1 MSASPTHPSFRRMLA
16 VSTALGGFLALP
28 VAAQTIALPT
38 DANIQDVRLSALGS
52 SPQLSLSNND
62 TKLNINLRAQTTVID
77 WQGFNIPEDHT
88 INFSN
93 GRIVPGGAAVLNRDV
108 STNSSQ
114 LLGNLTS
121 ARDVSVWVYNG
132 NGILA
137 GSKSV
142 FNTGS
147 LVLSTLDISPADF
160 IASSNNFRLRSA
172 TGTEQSAITIANGA
186 KITVDGETRGLVM
199 VAPKIQADGE
209 FVAKGQDVAFV
220 AASDVTMAYGAGS
233 PLSVTINRGTAVVGP
248 SQVVQ
253 GTVEGN
259 NVLFALASQDTI
271 TNALLQVNA
280 DVTSVSAGSRG
291 IVLSAGRTSGVGGV
305 TLGSDVP
312 ATGGIVATSINGTLS
327 TQGSNSNFVLA
338 GTGAV
343 AVQGEIGTRGDA
355 TIIAGG
361 ALAMTGSITALDDV
375 RLTGAGIAFGGAISP
390 NLDETSITAADQVQL
405 VSTGGDITATGPLL
419 LRSGASGNDSLA
431 IETRGTAGGD
441 ILLGDASNLV
451 AGSDRGGALSLR
463 LRDGANAVT
472 LGNVAARGI
481 RSAVGGA
488 ATTNGLRTTG
498 LVSIGNA
505 SVRDTLAI
513 DAGGITGGVLLSDGA
528 ITLASTSAITVDGL
542 DARSGSM
549 TATATGAITV
559 RALARA
565 SGTQSDLVIDTVG
578 DVSVGIA
585 SAGRD
590 LLIGSV
596 APAATVAIP
605 GLVGAGRNYRVDANA
620 IVLGNGEAVQQSA
633 YGSVTLTAG
642 SGGITGLAGLTLL
655 ADAAGGSNGMTLAID
670 AARAAGVGGAID
682 FAADTRLLGG
692 GGRTSDIRIRSAD
705 AAGIVALGNVSAR
718 NLLGAVASNAYAT
731 GVTRTGALRAG
742 DVTVRGNLLL
752 SGAGIVTGR
761 LDSED
766 SIGLVAT
773 TDAISTGRLGAGDAI
788 TANAVGALSV
798 NGDVLANDDI
808 TLGGASVT
816 LGGTMIRGG
825 GSIDVLARAGGIL
838 STEALAIESTS
849 SNRGDFIR
857 LGAAGP
863 EGVVLGAGSTITNAN
878 RAVGVRIFTA
888 SDTPLVLGDVVAR
901 SLGTLAT
908 IYGDPFVAGGAF
920 RSQGSL
926 LFGRLN
932 LVQGFAGESV
942 AGDLSVEAIE
952 VTGSG
957 QGIDLR
963 AGAGTLSVPSNLSA
977 SGAVTLISGSALTLG
992 VVESRNAALALSSG
1006 GVLTT
1011 GALSGATGVTAS
1023 GTSATLGAV
1032 SGGTG
1037 AVEMTASGGDLAF
1050 AGAQGSAITLKASN
1064 GAIDAGGPL
1073 MASAGAISAVAG
1085 GSIIADGGVTAT
1097 GGGVSLVSAGGP
1109 LSAAGGVRAG
1119 RDVTLAGTAIT
1130 IGGVNEARG
1139 SYTATA
1145 SAGGIVRT
1153 GDGGSIRSDSDSTG
1167 GEGISLAATGG
1178 AIALADTPLSAGT
1191 GAVKLTTNGGGI
1203 NVGAVDATRLTAIGA
1218 TTDGAIIRTGDMT
1231 LARGLDLSA
1240 AGAVRTGL
1248 ISVTNGAVTVASGA
1262 GDVTTGAISASG
1274 NAALSGTAVTFGD
1287 VTAAGFTA
1295 QASTG
1300 AISGGAITSAG
1311 AVQVGAAAAVTLG
1324 RVASSTGSVVITGAG
1339 PISVNR
1345 VTAGGAARVTGSVL
1359 DADVM
1364 IAEGVDAVGAATV
1377 RSGGDIL
1384 TPFVI
1389 SRTSDL
1395 TVAAPNGRVAG
1406 LQPNTGTD
1414 LQAGPGGAF
1423 SLTVG
1428 EDADLGN
1435 VSGDNISIIATSIIA
1450 DSIAGGSEAVT
1461 LRATAGDLSV
1471 TGPVTGSDVSLTSV
1485 GNTLLGS
1492 VDASGAV
1499 TIGGEDSLSFGI
1511 VSGTSIT
1518 ATGGIVTG
1526 VALRSPGAID
1536 VRAAAV
1542 SLNAVEAGTLLAD
1555 ASNSLTI
1562 DTVVTTGGTKL
1573 TSGGVIGLDTVS
1585 AGGALGIDAGTTL
1598 GFTSLSGASIG
1609 VAGATIN
1616 GGTLS
1621 AASAVDLSG
1630 TDVTVGAI
1638 DANTLTAVAAKG
1650 LALGTVRT
1658 TGDTTL
1664 TSGGAIGL
1672 DTVSAGG
1679 ALKVDAGTTLGFTS
1693 LSGASIGIAGAT
1705 INGGALNAD
1714 GAIDLSGTDVTVGAI
1729 DANTLTAVAANGLAL
1744 GTVRTTGDTTLTSGG
1759 AIGLDTVSAGGALKV
1774 DAGTTLG
1781 FTSLSGASIG
1791 VAGATINGGT
1801 LSAAGAVD
1809 LSGTDVTVGAIDAST
1824 LTAVAANGLG
1834 LGTVRTTG
1842 DTTLTSGGA
1851 IGLDTVSAGG
1861 ALKVDAGTTLGFTSL
1876 SGASIGIAGATI
1888 NGGALNAD
1896 GAIDLSG
1903 TDVTV
1908 GAVDARTLT
1917 AAAGNALALGTV
1929 RTTGDTTLM
1938 SGGAT
1943 GLDTVAASG
1952 ALAVDAGTTLRFTS
1966 LSGASIG
1973 VAGAAIN
1980 GETLSAV
1987 GAVDMSGTDM
1997 SVGAVEA
2004 KTLTATAINGLA
2016 IDVVTA
2022 VRDVTLKS
2030 GVAELG
2036 TVSVGGALSID
2047 TTNAL
2052 TFDRLVGNSVIA
2064 SGGTV
2069 RGEGIDADA
2078 AVSVRGTTVQLGSI
2092 DAGRDITA
2100 RASDAV
2106 AIGTIAA
2113 GGDVTVGAGNATTI
2127 GGVSAGGAY
2136 QVTGGTVLLGGVQRA
2151 AGEVRVVATLGAVRG
2166 NEGLSLASGAAMVL
2180 DGAGGL
2186 SLGGTTLRASGALG
2200 LRAGSG
2206 TAIRLGAVDAASI
2219 GGFDGTAIID
2229 RVRHDASF
2237 EAGDVNAGPIAIT
2250 LSAGDLTLGRVIGRG
2265 GVSLA
2270 AQSVRTGALEAASLD
2285 AKATNGLTFGTTTVG
2300 GNAAL
2305 TGASVTTPSVK
2316 AGAITIST
2324 VGTLS
2329 DGNSGRT
2336 ALRTTSG
2343 DLAIDA
2349 GSAQLATI
2357 DSAGAATLRVGTI
2370 DVAGRLTAARQ
2381 LLVDARRALTLG
2393 DANAGGEMSLKSADA
2408 VIAGSL
2414 TAAGKLA
2421 VDGTVIT
2428 LGSAS
2433 ATAGIALDASGLV
2446 RSGALSGGPSV
2457 TVRGADAE
2465 LSGAVR
2471 ATDVRFATRD
2481 PATSTLRVGD
2491 GTAAGGFRLS
2501 ASEVGLIAAE
2511 TLGFDAGSGAM
2522 EIGTMALT
2530 PTIAKSVA
2538 MLSTGEVRVSGQL
2551 SSSGG
2556 AQAIRIGGGAAQG
2569 NAQTIHV
2576 VATSDAGGRIYA
2588 EGADVELRGNRIAVG
2603 LAPGFIDTLQP
2614 GDAGS
2619 EQAAALIGNANS
2631 ALYNPLLGATV
2642 YSPDATTTLAA
2653 RSLTVRFGDYAL
2665 FQNTGIPGS
2674 TSAVTLGSLAMPV
2687 LPALRVSTFGAPA
2700 TASFA
2705 LFGTINGISGAST
2718 ALLGNPVIEI
2728 DPLLLANSRINGCL
2742 ARSGAGCLTTIVIQ
2756 PTLQVFN
2763 WNSEAVFGI
2772 RQDVSLP
2779 FSPIIGSNNEE
2790 LLGGLPALAPEQLG
2804 TGPTA
2809 AQSATQSP
2817 VRSNAQPQESKP

>member
-1 MSASPTHPSFRRMLA
+1 MSASPTRPSFRRMLA

-108 STNSSQ
+108 STNSSR

-253 GTVEGN
+253 GRVEGN

-327 TQGSNSNFVLA
+327 TQGSNGDFVLA
-338 GTGAV
+338 GTGAI

-390 NLDETSITAADQVQL
+390 NLEETSITAADQVQL
-405 VSTGGDITATGPLL
+405 VSTGGNITATGPLL

-463 LRDGANAVT
+463 LRDGASAVT

-488 ATTNGLRTTG
+488 ATANGLKTTG
-498 LVSIGNA
+498 MVSIGNA

-528 ITLASTSAITVDGL
+528 ITLASGGAITVDGL

-549 TATATGAITV
+549 TATATGAITM
-559 RALARA
+559 RTFARA
-565 SGTQSDLVIDTVG
+565 SGTQSDLVVDTVG

-590 LLIGSV
+590 VLIGSV

-605 GLVGAGRNYRVDANA
+605 GLVSAGRNYRVDANA
-620 IVLGNGEAVQQSA
+620 IVLGNGGAVQQSA
-633 YGSVTLTAG
+633 NGSVLLTAG

-670 AARAAGVGGAID
+670 ATRAAGVGGAID
-682 FAADTRLLGG
+682 FAAATRLLGG

-718 NLLGAVASNAYAT
+718 NLLGAVASDGYAT

-766 SIGLVAT
+766 SIALVAK

-816 LGGTMIRGG
+816 LGGTMMRGG
-825 GSIDVLARAGGIL
+825 GSIDLLARAGGIL

-849 SNRGDFIR
+849 TNSGDFIR

-863 EGVVLGAGSTITNAN
+863 EGIVLGAGSTITNAN
-878 RAVGVRIFTA
+878 RAVGVRVFTA
-888 SDTPLVLGDVVAR
+888 PDTPLVLGDVVAR
-901 SLGTLAT
+901 SLGTVAT
-908 IYGDPFVAGGAF
+908 IDGDPFAAGGAF

-932 LVQGFAGESV
+932 LVQGFAAESV
-942 AGDLSVEAIE
+942 AGDLSVGAIE

-1011 GALSGATGVTAS
+1011 GALRGATGVTAS
-1023 GTSATLGAV
+1023 GTTVTLGAV

-1037 AVEMTASGGDLAF
+1037 AVGLKASGGNLAF
-1050 AGAQGSAITLKASN
+1050 AGAQGSAITLTASN
-1064 GAIDAGGPL
+1064 GAIDAGGAL
-1073 MASAGAISAVAG
+1073 MANAGAISAAAG

-1130 IGGVNEARG
+1130 LGGVNEARG
-1139 SYTATA
+1139 GYTATA

-1191 GAVKLTTNGGGI
+1191 GTVNLTTNGGGI
-1203 NVGAVDATRLTAIGA
+1203 IVGAVDATRLTAIGA
-1218 TTDGAIIRTGDMT
+1218 TTDSAIIRTGDLT
-1231 LARGLDLSA
+1231 LARGLELSA

-1248 ISVTNGAVTVASGA
+1248 ISVTNGAVTVVSGA
-1262 GDVTTGAISASG
+1262 GDVTTGAISGSG

-1311 AVQVGAAAAVTLG
+1311 DVQVGAAAAVTLG

-1359 DADVM
+1359 DSDVM

-1406 LQPNTGTD
+1406 LQPDTGTD

-1435 VSGDNISIIATSIIA
+1435 VSGDNISIIATSIVA
-1450 DSIAGGSEAVT
+1450 DSIAGGNEAVT

-1562 DTVVTTGGTKL
+1562 DTVVTT
-1573 TSGGVIGLDTVS
+1573 
-1585 AGGALGIDAGTTL
+1585 AG
-1598 GFTSLSGASIG
+1598 
-1609 VAGATIN
+1609 
-1616 GGTLS
+1616 
-1621 AASAVDLSG
+1621 
-1630 TDVTVGAI
+1630 
-1638 DANTLTAVAAKG
+1638 
-1650 LALGTVRT
+1650 
-1658 TGDTTL
+1658 
-1664 TSGGAIGL
+1664 
-1672 DTVSAGG
+1672 
-1679 ALKVDAGTTLGFTS
+1679 
-1693 LSGASIGIAGAT
+1693 
-1705 INGGALNAD
+1705 
-1714 GAIDLSGTDVTVGAI
+1714 
-1729 DANTLTAVAANGLAL
+1729 
-1744 GTVRTTGDTTLTSGG
+1744 TTLTSGG

-1801 LSAAGAVD
+1801 LSAVGAVD
-1809 LSGTDVTVGAIDAST
+1809 LSGTNVTVGPVDAST
-1824 LTAVAANGLG
+1824 LTAAAGNGLA

-1842 DTTLTSGGA
+1842 GTTLTSGGA

-1876 SGASIGIAGATI
+1876 SGASIGVAGATI

-1929 RTTGDTTLM
+1929 RTTGGTTLT
-1938 SGGAT
+1938 SGGAI
-1943 GLDTVAASG
+1943 GLDTVSAGG
-1952 ALAVDAGTTLRFTS
+1952 ALGIDAGSTLGFTS

-1973 VAGAAIN
+1973 AAGAAIN
-1980 GETLSAV
+1980 GETLSAAGAVDVSGTDVTV
-1987 GAVDMSGTDM
+1987 GAVD
-1997 SVGAVEA
+1997 AN
-2004 KTLTATAINGLA
+2004 TLTATAVNGLA

-2030 GVAELG
+2030 GLADLG
-2036 TVSVGGALSID
+2036 TVSVGGALAID

-2052 TFDRLVGNSVIA
+2052 TFDRLAGNSVIV

-2069 RGEGIDADA
+2069 RGEGIDVDA
-2078 AVSVRGTTVQLGSI
+2078 AVSVRGTTVQLESI
-2092 DAGRDITA
+2092 DAGRGITA

-2113 GGDVTVGAGNATTI
+2113 GGDVTVGAGNAATI
-2127 GGVSAGGAY
+2127 GGASAGGAY
-2136 QVTGGTVLLGGVQRA
+2136 RVTGGTVLLGGVQRA
-2151 AGEVRVVATLGAVRG
+2151 AGEVRVVSTLGAVRG

-2219 GGFDGTAIID
+2219 GGFDGTAITD

-2250 LSAGDLTLGRVIGRG
+2250 LSAGDLTLARVIGRG

-2270 AQSVRTGALEAASLD
+2270 AQSVRTGALEAANLD

-2324 VGTLS
+2324 AGTLS
-2329 DGNSGRT
+2329 DGSSGRT

-2349 GSAQLATI
+2349 GSARLATV

-2393 DANAGGEMSLKSADA
+2393 DASAGGEMSLKSADA

-2421 VDGTVIT
+2421 VDGTAIT

-2433 ATAGIALDASGLV
+2433 ATAGITLDASGLV
-2446 RSGALSGGPSV
+2446 RSGVLSGGPSV

-2511 TLGFDAGSGAM
+2511 TLGFDAGGGAM

-2556 AQAIRIGGGAAQG
+2556 AQAIRIGGDAAQG

-2779 FSPIIGSNNEE
+2779 FSPIIGGNNEE

-2809 AQSATQSP
+2809 ARSAMQSP

>member
-1 MSASPTHPSFRRMLA
+1 MSASPTRPSFRRMLA

-108 STNSSQ
+108 STNSSR

-253 GTVEGN
+253 GRVEGN

-327 TQGSNSNFVLA
+327 TQGSNGDFVLA
-338 GTGAV
+338 GTGAI

-390 NLDETSITAADQVQL
+390 NLEETSITAADQVQL
-405 VSTGGDITATGPLL
+405 VSTGGNITATGPLL

-463 LRDGANAVT
+463 LRDGASAVT

-488 ATTNGLRTTG
+488 ATANGLKTTG
-498 LVSIGNA
+498 MVSIGNA

-528 ITLASTSAITVDGL
+528 ITLASGGAITVDGL

-549 TATATGAITV
+549 TATATGAITM
-559 RALARA
+559 RTFARA
-565 SGTQSDLVIDTVG
+565 SGTQSDLVVDTVG

-590 LLIGSV
+590 VLIGSV

-605 GLVGAGRNYRVDANA
+605 GLVSAGRNYRVDANA
-620 IVLGNGEAVQQSA
+620 IVLGNGGAVQQSA
-633 YGSVTLTAG
+633 NGSVLLTAG

-670 AARAAGVGGAID
+670 ATRAAGVGGAID
-682 FAADTRLLGG
+682 FAAATRLLGG

-718 NLLGAVASNAYAT
+718 NLLGAVASDGYAT

-766 SIGLVAT
+766 SIALVAK

-816 LGGTMIRGG
+816 LGGTMMRGG
-825 GSIDVLARAGGIL
+825 GSIDLLARAGGIL

-849 SNRGDFIR
+849 TNSGDFIR

-863 EGVVLGAGSTITNAN
+863 EGIVLGAGSTITNAN
-878 RAVGVRIFTA
+878 RAVGVRVFTA
-888 SDTPLVLGDVVAR
+888 PDTPLVLGDVVAR
-901 SLGTLAT
+901 SLGTVAT
-908 IYGDPFVAGGAF
+908 IDGDPFAAGGAF

-932 LVQGFAGESV
+932 LVQGFAAESV
-942 AGDLSVEAIE
+942 AGDLSVGAIE

-1011 GALSGATGVTAS
+1011 GALRGATGVTAS
-1023 GTSATLGAV
+1023 GTTVTLGAV

-1037 AVEMTASGGDLAF
+1037 AVGLKASGGNLAF
-1050 AGAQGSAITLKASN
+1050 AGAQGSAITLTASN
-1064 GAIDAGGPL
+1064 GAIDAGGAL
-1073 MASAGAISAVAG
+1073 MANAGAISAAAG

-1130 IGGVNEARG
+1130 LGGVNEARG
-1139 SYTATA
+1139 GYTATA

-1191 GAVKLTTNGGGI
+1191 GTVNLTTNGGGI
-1203 NVGAVDATRLTAIGA
+1203 IVGAVDATRLTAIGA
-1218 TTDGAIIRTGDMT
+1218 TTDSAIIRTGDLT
-1231 LARGLDLSA
+1231 LARGLELSA

-1248 ISVTNGAVTVASGA
+1248 ISVTNGAVTVVSGA
-1262 GDVTTGAISASG
+1262 GDVTTGAISGSG

-1311 AVQVGAAAAVTLG
+1311 DVQVGAAAAVTLG

-1359 DADVM
+1359 DSDVM

-1406 LQPNTGTD
+1406 LQPDTGTD

-1435 VSGDNISIIATSIIA
+1435 VSGDNISIIATSIVA
-1450 DSIAGGSEAVT
+1450 DSIAGGNEAVT

-1562 DTVVTTGGTKL
+1562 DTVVTT
-1573 TSGGVIGLDTVS
+1573 
-1585 AGGALGIDAGTTL
+1585 AG
-1598 GFTSLSGASIG
+1598 
-1609 VAGATIN
+1609 
-1616 GGTLS
+1616 
-1621 AASAVDLSG
+1621 
-1630 TDVTVGAI
+1630 
-1638 DANTLTAVAAKG
+1638 
-1650 LALGTVRT
+1650 
-1658 TGDTTL
+1658 
-1664 TSGGAIGL
+1664 
-1672 DTVSAGG
+1672 
-1679 ALKVDAGTTLGFTS
+1679 
-1693 LSGASIGIAGAT
+1693 
-1705 INGGALNAD
+1705 
-1714 GAIDLSGTDVTVGAI
+1714 
-1729 DANTLTAVAANGLAL
+1729 
-1744 GTVRTTGDTTLTSGG
+1744 TTLTSGG

-1801 LSAAGAVD
+1801 LSAVGAVD
-1809 LSGTDVTVGAIDAST
+1809 LSGTNVTVGPVDAST
-1824 LTAVAANGLG
+1824 LTAAAGNGLA

-1842 DTTLTSGGA
+1842 GTTLTSGGAIGLDTVSAGGPLKVDAGTTLGFTSLSGASIGVAGATINGGTLSAVGAVDLSGTNVTVGPVDASTLTAAAGNGLALGTVRTTGGTTLTSGGA

-1876 SGASIGIAGATI
+1876 SGASIGVAGATI

-1929 RTTGDTTLM
+1929 RTTGGTTLT
-1938 SGGAT
+1938 SGGAI
-1943 GLDTVAASG
+1943 GLDTVSAGG
-1952 ALAVDAGTTLRFTS
+1952 ALGIDAGSTLGFTS

-1973 VAGAAIN
+1973 AAGAAIN
-1980 GETLSAV
+1980 GETLSAAGAVDVSGTDVTV
-1987 GAVDMSGTDM
+1987 GAVD
-1997 SVGAVEA
+1997 AN
-2004 KTLTATAINGLA
+2004 TLTATAVNGLA

-2030 GVAELG
+2030 GLADLG
-2036 TVSVGGALSID
+2036 TVSVGGALAID

-2052 TFDRLVGNSVIA
+2052 TFDRLAGNSVIV

-2069 RGEGIDADA
+2069 RGEGIDVDA
-2078 AVSVRGTTVQLGSI
+2078 AVSVRGTTVQLESI
-2092 DAGRDITA
+2092 DAGRGITA

-2113 GGDVTVGAGNATTI
+2113 GGDVTVGAGNAATI
-2127 GGVSAGGAY
+2127 GGASAGGAY
-2136 QVTGGTVLLGGVQRA
+2136 RVTGGTVLLGGVQRA
-2151 AGEVRVVATLGAVRG
+2151 AGEVRVVSTLGAVRG

-2219 GGFDGTAIID
+2219 GGFDGTAITD

-2250 LSAGDLTLGRVIGRG
+2250 LSAGDLTLARVIGRG

-2270 AQSVRTGALEAASLD
+2270 AQSVRTGALEAANLD

-2324 VGTLS
+2324 AGTLS
-2329 DGNSGRT
+2329 DGSSGRT

-2349 GSAQLATI
+2349 GSARLATV

-2393 DANAGGEMSLKSADA
+2393 DASAGGEMSLKSADA

-2421 VDGTVIT
+2421 VDGTAIT

-2433 ATAGIALDASGLV
+2433 ATAGITLDASGLV
-2446 RSGALSGGPSV
+2446 RSGVLSGGPSV

-2511 TLGFDAGSGAM
+2511 TLGFDAGGGAM

-2556 AQAIRIGGGAAQG
+2556 AQAIRIGGDAAQG

-2779 FSPIIGSNNEE
+2779 FSPIIGGNNEE

-2809 AQSATQSP
+2809 ARSAMQSP